1 VEILQYLRR
10 RPGAVALL
18 VLMPLLA
25 AQLAY
30 LLLQRQPAQ
39 YLGEARVIVPSD
51 AARSASAVGLYI
63 ADFAVLV
70 ESQETVQAVSAG
82 TGVTAEELRDGLEV
96 NREGQSSLFTVTYT
110 TDQPDKAEPV
120 LRTAITTTMSRMAPT
135 TDAEARLE
143 QARAAATD
151 AQNQLRAFQDEI
163 GVLFPEREYNDL
175 SSQIRSLQNSP
186 SPADQALRQQYIA
199 RRDALVPQVRTYEE
213 LTRRVSQT
221 AAELQNAEEAA
232 AQNAT
237 ASADVR
243 EGRPIQRLTIT
254 PAPSRQLV
262 QAVGIGAALGLLGAI
277 ALVVGPD
284 LIRGARRGRTGPSG
298 SSTGTS
304 TATSL
309 DGAAG
314 TRAGTTTERPEPT
327 LRPAR
332 PDPTPAG
339 APVVERPRARS
350 SQQESAGRSA

>member
-1 VEILQYLRR
+1 MEILQYLRR

-39 YLGEARVIVPSD
+39 YLGEARVIVPAD

-70 ESQETVQAVSAG
+70 ESQESVQAVSAE
-82 TGVTAEELRDGLEV
+82 TGVPPEELREGIEV

-110 TDQPDKAEPV
+110 TDEQDKAEPV
-120 LRTAITTTMSRMAPT
+120 LRTAITTTMARMAPT
-135 TDAEARLE
+135 SDADARLE
-143 QARAAATD
+143 EARAAAAD
-151 AQNQLRAFQDEI
+151 AQNQLRAFQDQI

-175 SSQIRSLQNSP
+175 SSQIRSLQGSP
-186 SPADQALRQQYIA
+186 NPADQALRQQLIA
-199 RRDALVPQVRTYEE
+199 RQNGLVPQVRTYEE
-213 LTRRVSQT
+213 LTRRVAQT
-221 AAELQNAEEAA
+221 EAELLNAEQAA
-232 AQNAT
+232 AQSAT
-237 ASADVR
+237 AAADVR

-284 LIRGARRGRTGPSG
+284 LLRGARRPR
-298 SSTGTS
+298 
-304 TATSL
+304 TATPAPAERRETTTLRS
-309 DGAAG
+309 AEAVPP
-314 TRAGTTTERPEPT
+314 RAGQAVEPP
-327 LRPAR
+327 L
-332 PDPTPAG
+332 
-339 APVVERPRARS
+339 ARS